1 MSEEENPLRAKAYA
15 YSRYSSAAQ
24 ATGDSLLRQLRSA
37 TAFAER
43 EGLELDLSVR
53 DPAVSAYTG
62 ANRVKG
68 ALGSFIKRVQNGQ
81 IERGSY
87 LLVDSMDRLSRESE
101 TEVLHLLTGLT
112 RAGIKVVNLSENH
125 VLDENAEVYDYMRV
139 LIHAARSNAE
149 SKEKGRK
156 VREARERN
164 KARAR
169 EEGHRWHKTG
179 PAWLEAIVT
188 GAGPDRVIQFV
199 PIHNRVAVVQ
209 RIYDS
214 VERGMGTTAIA
225 QSLNVDKVPTF
236 RHGVSW
242 QHSAVLGI
250 AKSRTVLGE
259 YQPKFAPAGM
269 RGSLRPN
276 DGDPIP
282 GYYPQVI
289 DTAQFHR
296 VQRIIRDRTNNN
308 KGRRVNAKAFNNL
321 FFGIAKCGVCGG
333 TVGYHTATKGHNRSS
348 ALRCGNAGRSA
359 PGPITPDRPC
369 LNTRRY
375 NYPKLERA
383 VLQHVK
389 EFDLPTDQPMVAR
402 PTAALALAL
411 AERDDLN
418 QKVEAL
424 LDMLENGDAR
434 MRARYSQRIAEL
446 EVKEAEIRALR
457 DQLDQGEV
465 LVPAVNYHRNLAKL
479 LSELDSLQ
487 GRELYEVRASICEN
501 LQAVVDQ
508 MRFHPGGDVDVI
520 LAGGVRAYRFRDGE
534 FVRAVDM
541 SRQLSTEQNELAMVL
556 RAGLTGGEARAEER
570 LRRVIA
576 AD

>member
-1 MSEEENPLRAKAYA
+1 M
-15 YSRYSSAAQ
+15 
-24 ATGDSLLRQLRSA
+24 
-37 TAFAER
+37 
-43 EGLELDLSVR
+43 
-53 DPAVSAYTG
+53 
-62 ANRVKG
+62 
-68 ALGSFIKRVQNGQ
+68 
-81 IERGSY
+81 
-87 LLVDSMDRLSRESE
+87 
-101 TEVLHLLTGLT
+101 
-112 RAGIKVVNLSENH
+112 
-125 VLDENAEVYDYMRV
+125 
-139 LIHAARSNAE
+139 
-149 SKEKGRK
+149 
-156 VREARERN
+156 
-164 KARAR
+164 
-169 EEGHRWHKTG
+169 
-179 PAWLEAIVT
+179 
-188 GAGPDRVIQFV
+188 
-199 PIHNRVAVVQ
+199 
-209 RIYDS
+209 
-214 VERGMGTTAIA
+214 
-225 QSLNVDKVPTF
+225 
-236 RHGVSW
+236 
-242 QHSAVLGI
+242 
-250 AKSRTVLGE
+250 
-259 YQPKFAPAGM
+259 
-269 RGSLRPN
+269 
-276 DGDPIP
+276 
-282 GYYPQVI
+282 
-289 DTAQFHR
+289 
-296 VQRIIRDRTNNN
+296 
-308 KGRRVNAKAFNNL
+308 
-321 FFGIAKCGVCGG
+321 
-333 TVGYHTATKGHNRSS
+333 
-348 ALRCGNAGRSA
+348 
-359 PGPITPDRPC
+359 
-369 LNTRRY
+369 
-375 NYPKLERA
+375 
-383 VLQHVK
+383 LQHVK